1 MVDLTTTGRINGKL
15 FSAITAMDH
24 GIPEGKK

>member
-1 MVDLTTTGRINGKL
+1 MEDLTSADSVNGKL

>member
-1 MVDLTTTGRINGKL
+1 MVDLTSTGRINGKL